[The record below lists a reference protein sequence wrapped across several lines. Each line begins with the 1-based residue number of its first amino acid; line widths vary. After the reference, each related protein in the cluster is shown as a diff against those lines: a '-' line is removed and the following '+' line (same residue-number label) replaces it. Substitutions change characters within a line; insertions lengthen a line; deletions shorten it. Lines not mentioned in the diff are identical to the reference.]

1 MPDARGSEAGHRMAL
16 TITARLIRSADTPHT
31 AELTGRA
38 AADSWR
44 VSWLPDR
51 LLTRA
56 QAKAAM
62 SIARRSARCR
72 LTATRSCTTTFWT
85 RADASAAELGLAGP
99 DAVARAIEPPA
110 EASAESA
117 GRPGARGTA
126 SGRRHWW
133 RS

>member
-16 TITARLIRSADTPHT
+16 TIAARLIRSADAPHT

-38 AADSWR
+38 DVGSWR

-56 QAKAAM
+56 QAEAAM
-62 SIARRSARCR
+62 SIAAAIGQMPSDCDPE
-72 LTATRSCTTTFWT
+72 LYDDTFWT
-85 RADASAAELGLAGP
+85 RVDAWATELGLAGP

-110 EASAESA
+110 ETSTDE
-117 GRPGARGTA
+117 
-126 SGRRHWW
+126 
-133 RS
+133 